1 MNTRRTLM
9 QKLYRPLTQ
18 ISQCQDGI
26 TATLYNPHLKTSVF
40 NTPRFVS
47 QLNGVTRSV
56 ATNIIVSVYINYISS
71 DNTS

>member
-9 QKLYRPLTQ
+9 QELYCPLTRV
-18 ISQCQDGI
+18 SVFLDGI
-26 TATLYNPHLKTSVF
+26 TATVYNPHLKTSVF

-56 ATNIIVSVYINYISS
+56 ATNIIVSVYINYIPTN
-71 DNTS
+71 NTS